1 MSPLVTVLIGTS
13 LLGCVAGVVGSFAV
27 LRRRALVGDL
37 IAHAA
42 LPGICIAFVLA
53 GERRFSFLLMG
64 ALVSGLVG
72 VSLVTFICRW
82 TRTKEDAALGIVL
95 STFFGGGVAMMP
107 LVLQME
113 SGNKAGLETYLYGQ
127 AASMVRQDLLL
138 IGGVAA
144 IALIVVALVYKE
156 FKLLSFDTGFAQAQ
170 GWPTLWLDLGMMAIV
185 ALVTVV
191 GLPAV
196 GVVLMAA
203 MLITPAAT
211 ARLWTNRLSVM
222 LVTAGLL
229 GAATGTLG
237 TLLSDN
243 RWRQMLPFDPLR
255 FGTNN
260 KGLPTGPLIV
270 LVGATM
276 FLFSLAFAPRRG
288 LIARVATRLRL
299 RFRIAQD
306 HLLRTM
312 YELSEP
318 TLPKAP
324 EVPIDDIARAHA
336 WGSVETWLLVVWG
349 ARRGLIDRSRFG
361 ARLTT
366 QGIAE
371 AARLTK
377 RHRLWELFLIHGANI
392 APDHVD
398 RDADDIEHVLPPEVI
413 DLLEK
418 EWLREQPPKAKAVQV
433 PDSPHELP
441 VPATASAGEAHRG

>member
-42 LPGICIAFVLA
+42 LPGLCLAFVLA
-53 GERRFSFLLMG
+53 GERRFSVLLLG
-64 ALVSGLVG
+64 ALVSGVLG

-82 TRTKEDAALGIVL
+82 TRTKEDAAIGIVL
-95 STFFGGGVAMMP
+95 STFFGAGVAMMP
-107 LVLQME
+107 LILRME

-127 AASMVRQDLLL
+127 AATMVRQDLVL
-138 IGGVAA
+138 ISIVASA
-144 IALIVVALVYKE
+144 ALMFVVLVYKE
-156 FKLLSFDTGFAQAQ
+156 FKLLSFDPEFAQAQ
-170 GWPTLWLDLGMMAIV
+170 DWPTLWLDLGMMALV

-203 MLITPAAT
+203 MLITPAAA
-211 ARLWTNRLSVM
+211 ARLWTNRLSAM
-222 LVTAGLL
+222 LVLAGVL
-229 GAATGTLG
+229 GAATGVIG
-237 TLLSDN
+237 TVLSDD
-243 RWRQMLPFDPLR
+243 RWREALPFDPLR

-270 LVGATM
+270 LVGTTI

-288 LIARVATRLRL
+288 LIARAASRIRLKT
-299 RFRIAQD
+299 RIARE
-306 HLLRTM
+306 HLLRTL

-318 TLPKAP
+318 TLPQAP
-324 EVPIDDIARAHA
+324 EIPVNSLTVAHA
-336 WGSVETWLLVVWG
+336 WGTVETWWLLAWG
-349 ARRGLIDRSRFG
+349 VRNGFIERSRNDV
-361 ARLTT
+361 RLTERGV
-366 QGIAE
+366 QE
-371 AARLTK
+371 AARLTR

-398 RDADDIEHVLPPEVI
+398 RDADDIEHILPPDVIERLEV
-413 DLLEK
+413 DLL
-418 EWLREQPPKAKAVQV
+418 PKAVAAVV
-433 PDSPHELP
+433 PESPHQIISDTRP
-441 VPATASAGEAHRG
+441 